1 MFCGGLSLWPIKKS
15 QCLDGVGEFSFFHFG
30 QISEVNE
37 KIFST
42 TFYFINFQL
51 LEFVGFL
58 VDLNNFISTLF
69 LVQAMSVVN
78 KTGYIP

>member
-1 MFCGGLSLWPIKKS
+1 MSGWNRRILF
-15 QCLDGVGEFSFFHFG
+15 FFHFG
-30 QISEVNE
+30 QFSEVNE

-51 LEFVGFL
+51 LEFVRFL
-58 VDLNNFISTLF
+58 VDLNNFISALF
-69 LVQAMSVVN
+69 LVQALSVVN

>member
-1 MFCGGLSLWPIKKS
+1 MSGWNRRILF
-15 QCLDGVGEFSFFHFG
+15 FFHSG